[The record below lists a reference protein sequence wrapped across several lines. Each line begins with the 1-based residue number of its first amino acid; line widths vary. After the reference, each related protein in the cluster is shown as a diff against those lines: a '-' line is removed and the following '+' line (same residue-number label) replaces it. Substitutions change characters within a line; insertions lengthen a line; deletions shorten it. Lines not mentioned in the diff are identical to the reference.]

1 MNESVFNNL
10 VNSSGGLQWAAKR
23 IHFLLKN
30 KNINKSGYSPNKN
43 INYFDLGTHKPARE
57 LNWVFDE
64 VLSKLPNPFR
74 LFAFE
79 ANPKTFNIAKNNCS
93 HIDNLKFH
101 NLALVSKVPESGLV
115 RLYTSSEGGA
125 DSIYRKKESY
135 IEVEAKKLSDVIRDE
150 AIRLDECIN
159 IIRMNIEGS
168 EFDVIEDLIESDLIK
183 YFDGFYGMWD
193 DVFKLDKEKFRK
205 FNEML
210 KEVNVHP
217 FPFNG
222 RDMQREKRKALI
234 NKSLMNS
241 ILGYEFGE

>member
-1 MNESVFNNL
+1 MNENEITSLVRSSVH
-10 VNSSGGLQWAAKR
+10 LQWDPER
-23 IHFLLKN
+23 INFLLKN

-43 INYFDLGTHKPARE
+43 INYFDLGTHKFARE

-64 VLSKLPNPFR
+64 VLSKLPNPCR

-79 ANPKTFNIAKNNCS
+79 ANPETFNIAKNNCS

-101 NLALVSKVPESGLV
+101 NLALVSKVPESGLIK
-115 RLYTSSEGGA
+115 LFTSGDGLG
-125 DSIYRKKESY
+125 DSIYRKKESCV
-135 IEVEAKKLSDVIRDE
+135 EVEAKKLSDVIRDE

-168 EFDVIEDLIESDLIK
+168 EYDVIEDLINADLIK

-193 DVFKLDKEKFRK
+193 DVSKLDQKKYIK
-205 FNEML
+205 FNKIL
-210 KEVNVHP
+210 KEVGVYP

-222 RDMQREKRKALI
+222 RDMRKRKSLI
-234 NKSLMNS
+234 SESLMNS
-241 ILGYEFGE
+241 ILGRK

>member
-1 MNESVFNNL
+1 MKKSIHTNL
-10 VNSSGGLQWAAKR
+10 VGSSVHLQWDSER
-23 IHFLLKN
+23 INYLLKN
-30 KNINKSGYSPNKN
+30 KNINKSRYSPNKN
-43 INYFDLGTHKPARE
+43 INYFDLGTHKFARE

-64 VLSKLPNPFR
+64 VLSKLPNPCR

-93 HIDNLKFH
+93 QIDNLKFH

-115 RLYTSSEGGA
+115 RLYTSGEGVG
-125 DSIYRKKESY
+125 DSIYRKEESY
-135 IEVEAKKLSDVIRDE
+135 VEVEAKKLSDVIRDE

-193 DVFKLDKEKFRK
+193 DVFKLDKEKFKK
-205 FNEML
+205 FNKIL
-210 KEVNVHP
+210 KEVGVYP

-222 RDMQREKRKALI
+222 RDMGAKKSLI
-234 NKSLMNS
+234 SESLMNS
-241 ILGYEFGE
+241 ILGYEFRE